1 MKLSV
6 CLKCG
11 EVGNLM
17 TQELQLQEG
26 AIIVVG
32 LKRNRMRLKCAVFVW
47 LRCYQHL
54 TTSTCT

>member
-17 TQELQLQEG
+17 TQESG
-26 AIIVVG
+26 AAAA
-32 LKRNRMRLKCAVFVW
+32 RRRYHCCRLEEE
-47 LRCYQHL
+47 
-54 TTSTCT
+54 